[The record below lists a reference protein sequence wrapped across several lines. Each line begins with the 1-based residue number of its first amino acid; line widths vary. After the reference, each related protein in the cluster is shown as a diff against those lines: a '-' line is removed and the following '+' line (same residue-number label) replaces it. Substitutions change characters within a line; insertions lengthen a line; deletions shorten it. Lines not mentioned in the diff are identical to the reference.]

1 MDSTDLRFF
10 RAVAITGS
18 IAGAAAELNCVPSN
32 VTARIRQME
41 ARLETPLFFR
51 HSRGMRL
58 TRAGEALLP
67 FAEQNDD
74 LLRRARHAVQEADGL
89 NAPLRLGAMETAA
102 AIRVPGLIAR
112 LKEKL
117 PGLALSLMT
126 GNSLSLL
133 DAVTDRRIDGAFVS
147 STPDGT
153 PWPDEIEALPAFDE
167 TMVIVEPQN
176 PDRQNNTLLVFGHG
190 CSYRQMAE
198 QWMREEAGE
207 PPEIMEF
214 GSLDAIMG
222 CVAAGLGRSLVP
234 EAAARASIY
243 AAGIRIVP
251 LGPRYARVPTFFIR
265 RRDMPET
272 RSMNELL
279 ALTREMAADATPPPR
294 RKGKR
299 RPAA

>member
-10 RAVAITGS
+10 RAVAATGS
-18 IAGAAAELNCVPSN
+18 IAGAAAALNCVPSN

-67 FAEQNDD
+67 FAEQNEE
-74 LLRRARHAVQEADGL
+74 LLTRARHAVQEADGL
-89 NAPLRLGAMETAA
+89 NAPLKLGAMETAA

-117 PGLALSLMT
+117 PGLTLSLMT
-126 GNSLSLL
+126 GHSRSLVE
-133 DAVTDRRIDGAFVS
+133 AVTERRIDGAFVAS
-147 STPDGT
+147 AHADDRWPDG
-153 PWPDEIEALPAFDE
+153 IEAVPAFEE
-167 TMVIVEPQN
+167 TMALVEPANHELQ
-176 PDRQNNTLLVFGHG
+176 DNTLLVFGHG

-198 QWMREEAGE
+198 EWLRKETAE
-207 PPEIMEF
+207 PPQIMEF
-214 GSLDAIMG
+214 GSLDAIVG

-243 AAGIRIVP
+243 APEVVITP
-251 LGPRYARVPTFFIR
+251 LEDAQARVPTVFIR
-265 RRDMPET
+265 RHDMPET
-272 RSMNELL
+272 RSMHELL
-279 ALTREMAADATPPPR
+279 TLTREMAAENASAP
-294 RKGKR
+294 KR
-299 RPAA
+299 RNKRPSAA

>member
-10 RAVAITGS
+10 RAVAATGT

-32 VTARIRQME
+32 VTTRIRQME
-41 ARLETPLFFR
+41 ARLGTPLFFR
-51 HSRGMRL
+51 HSRGMKL

-74 LLRRARHAVQEADGL
+74 LLTRARHAVQEADGM

-102 AIRVPGLIAR
+102 AIRMPGLIAR

-126 GNSLSLL
+126 GNSQMLAE
-133 DAVTDRRIDGAFVS
+133 AVLERRIDGAFVS
-147 STPDGT
+147 SAREGA
-153 PWPDEIEALPAFDE
+153 PWPDGIEAVPAFE
-167 TMVIVEPQN
+167 ESMVLIEPAGGA
-176 PDRQNNTLLVFGHG
+176 RQDDTLLVFGHG

-198 QWMREEAGE
+198 DWIAEAEGGA
-207 PPEIMEF
+207 PEIMEF
-214 GSLDAIMG
+214 GSLDAIVG

-234 EAAARASIY
+234 EAAARASVY
-243 AAGIRIVP
+243 AADITITP
-251 LGPRYARVPTFFIR
+251 PGPRYAHAPTFFIR

-272 RSMNELL
+272 RSMSELL
-279 ALTREMAADATPPPR
+279 ALTREMAAAGTPPPR
-294 RKGKR
+294 QRQKR